1 MSTTDAM
8 AKRAHD
14 NAYAEATAN
23 LEKQVKRRALIEAQ
37 SKEVSRGLLSLLY
50 VLSLQN
56 SMTQHIVKDQQC
68 QLALLHQLSSVSQR
82 RRDLVC
88 RSRQSLRKLR
98 LAIGGSAAQ
107 SLGQMGLNRRS

>member
-8 AKRAHD
+8 AKRAHE

-50 VLSLQN
+50 ELSLQ
-56 SMTQHIVKDQQC
+56 K
-68 QLALLHQLSSVSQR
+68 
-82 RRDLVC
+82 
-88 RSRQSLRKLR
+88 
-98 LAIGGSAAQ
+98 
-107 SLGQMGLNRRS
+107 